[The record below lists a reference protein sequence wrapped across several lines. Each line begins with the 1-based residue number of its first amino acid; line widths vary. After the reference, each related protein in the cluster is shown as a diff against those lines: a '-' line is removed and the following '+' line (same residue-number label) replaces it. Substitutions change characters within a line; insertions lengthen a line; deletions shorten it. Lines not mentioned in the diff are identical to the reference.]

1 MRIGGHLLAA
11 AASLSLG
18 SCAASGEAIK
28 ACHDAVKVYFTRGI
42 DQLGLDALNKTLL
55 AVSTLEACPNAKAVV
70 TGHIDGTEIGMP
82 RLGMT
87 RAANVSSVMIKRGV
101 DRRRITIRDA
111 EFRQPARPTA
121 PGIGDAKNRFVAIEW
136 Q

>member
-1 MRIGGHLLAA
+1 MRIGGFLLAA
-11 AASLSLG
+11 GASLSLG
-18 SCAASGEAIK
+18 SCAVSGSPIK
-28 ACHDAVKVYFTRGI
+28 DCHDGIKVYFTRGI

-101 DRRRITIRDA
+101 DRRRITVRDA
-111 EFRQPARPTA
+111 EFRQPAKPTG
-121 PGIGDAKNRFVAIEW
+121 PGIGEAKNRFVAIEW
-136 Q
+136 H